1 MLLPRPPAHEMEI
14 RVRYAETD
22 AMGFLHHA
30 RYAVYFEMGRTEAL
44 RLSGISYREL
54 EARGYFYVVARLE
67 VRFRSPARYDDVVRL
82 WTETERFTRVR
93 VDHRYTLKREGIV
106 LAEAGTTL
114 ACVGRDGR
122 PVGLP
127 EDLWERLAGGTR

>member
-1 MLLPRPPAHEMEI
+1 MDVHEMEI
-14 RVRYAETD
+14 RVRYSETD
-22 AMGFLHHA
+22 AMGCLHHA
-30 RYAVYFEMGRTEAL
+30 RYAVYFEMGRTESL
-44 RLSGISYREL
+44 RRRGFSYREM
-54 EARGYFYVVARLE
+54 EASGFFYVVARLE

-82 WTETERFTRVR
+82 RTETVRFSRAR
-93 VDHRYTLKREGIV
+93 VDHRYVLTREGIV

-127 EDLWERLAGGTR
+127 DGLWERLGGVEG